1 MIDRTARAAQIGPG
15 GGAVTSR
22 HLKGVCAVFRSNS
35 KTVTTV
41 VIAWCLLGGNAL
53 AEDSLAAKSEATT
66 GDDTNAGSG
75 AIALEQQHQNDNRPA
90 KNGVFLEGLGP
101 GLLYS
106 LNYERLVVDE
116 LAVRVGFSYWSVSAT
131 ATSGGS
137 SASASASF
145 FTVPVT
151 ATYVGLRGLEAGG
164 GMTLMHASGSGSTV
178 GASASG
184 SGFAPLGIALVG
196 YRLHPVGGPGFQFRV
211 GGMAMMGKGL
221 SLSASDPTA
230 FGVLPWLYLS
240 AGAGF

>member
-1 MIDRTARAAQIGPG
+1 M
-15 GGAVTSR
+15 S
-22 HLKGVCAVFRSNS
+22 
-35 KTVTTV
+35 
-41 VIAWCLLGGNAL
+41 VIAAWCVLGGVAL
-53 AEDSLAAKSEATT
+53 AEDSLAAKTEAATT
-66 GDDTNAGSG
+66 GDDTSAGSS
-75 AIALEQQHQNDNRPA
+75 AIALEQHPSDNGPA

-106 LNYERLVVDE
+106 INYERLVTDD
-116 LAVRVGFSYWSVSAT
+116 LAVRLGFSYWSVTAT
-131 ATSGGS
+131 ASSGGT

-164 GMTLMHASGSGSTV
+164 GMTLLHTSGTGSTI

-184 SGFAPLGIALVG
+184 SGFAPLGVALVG